1 MWCQG
6 LVGQWCYKIRNIGIA
21 QICLECVFG
30 LFVFLRYSL
39 NFVVPAS
46 EEWLADPFE
55 HVGRISGRP
64 GLRGL
69 RGWRPL
75 RLRFAEDIRT
85 AVGNLGHWGCRGFLT
100 FFRFANWLVWGNR
113 CKFCRRGGD
122 TLFLECDQCCN
133 LQTKT
138 GLFSLKKFCDSENPK
153 SSIMHGFVENY
164 LFQMRGNQYW
174 RYIHFISIFHF
185 QYCTQNMRFWEDC
198 NQHVKF
204 PLKFWKYPSSD
215 STTPKD
221 PGMS

>member
-1 MWCQG
+1 MPRPCWSMMLQNTKN
-6 LVGQWCYKIRNIGIA
+6 WHA
-21 QICLECVFG
+21 QICLTECVFG

-46 EEWLADPFE
+46 EYWLASNLK
-55 HVGRISGRP
+55 ISGESARP

-69 RGWRPL
+69 HGWEAFTPTFCRGHSRCGGESRSL
-75 RLRFAEDIRT
+75 
-85 AVGNLGHWGCRGFLT
+85 GCRGFLT

-198 NQHVKF
+198 NQNVKF

>member
-1 MWCQG
+1 MPRPCWSMMLQNTKH
-6 LVGQWCYKIRNIGIA
+6 WHA
-21 QICLECVFG
+21 QTCLTECVFG

-39 NFVVPAS
+39 NFVVPATNIDS
-46 EEWLADPFE
+46 LAIWTWRENQQTWPPWPPWLEAFTPTFCRRHSHCGGE
-55 HVGRISGRP
+55 SWI
-64 GLRGL
+64 
-69 RGWRPL
+69 
-75 RLRFAEDIRT
+75 
-85 AVGNLGHWGCRGFLT
+85 WGCKGFWK
-100 FFRFANWLVWGNR
+100 RFSALPIGLVWGNR

-198 NQHVKF
+198 NQNVKF